1 MDSIAAMAERLEDF
15 ESASAG
21 LTRMLM
27 EYQFG
32 IDELTTKIS
41 ILQEEFAHLHESS
54 PIEHVNARLK
64 SPQSILAKVRR
75 LGHTPSLETIREVCL
90 DIAGVRVICSFV
102 SDVYGVFDMIAG
114 QSDVRVLRV
123 KDYIAT
129 PKENGYRS
137 LHALVELPVHLSD
150 RVVPV
155 VVELQLRTV
164 AMDFWAALEHRIY
177 YKYDEAVPDDLLSEL
192 YSAAVASAELDTRME
207 SLHQRVHGNGA
218 P

>member
-1 MDSIAAMAERLEDF
+1 MDSIAAMTERLEDF
-15 ESASAG
+15 EAASAG

-114 QSDVRVLRV
+114 QSDVHVLRV